1 MKDKKYNVIISEKN
15 DKFYASIDELNLIV
29 EANSYFEALEKCIE
43 KQSEIIKIFN
53 EKNVSLPKKIS
64 HENFNSES
72 YNKFRRLI
80 SFFFK
85 EIASSIIIILTFL
98 IIIIATFPFFKNY
111 ITTTSGQEILNKLEN
126 KFGLSITLKD

>member
-29 EANSYFEALEKCIE
+29 EANSSLEALEKCVE
-43 KQSEIIKIFN
+43 KQKEVIKIFS
-53 EKNVSLPKKIS
+53 EKNISLPKKIN
-64 HENFNSES
+64 HENFNSETH
-72 YNKFRRLI
+72 NKVKRLI

-85 EIASSIIIILTFL
+85 EIAASIIIILTFL
-98 IIIIATFPFFKNY
+98 IIIIATFPFFKNF